1 MMIPTR
7 LRLDTHQLMREAV
20 ANAVRHAQ
28 AKSIEIELD
37 AAPNELR
44 LTVVNDGVAF
54 KAKRGKLDMPAS
66 LGERVQQA
74 GGAIDLARGMG
85 VTKLSIS
92 LPIGEGLA

>member
-7 LRLDTHQLMREAV
+7 LRLDAHQLMREAV

-28 AKSIEIELD
+28 AKSIEVELA

-44 LTVVNDGVAF
+44 LMSSMTAPISGSVAGGW
-54 KAKRGKLDMPAS
+54 KCRHRS
-66 LGERVQQA
+66 SERVEQA
-74 GGAIDLARGMG
+74 GGALDMARGMG

-92 LPIGEGLA
+92 LPIGEGCA